1 MNSKVIIADLP
12 PAIRGF
18 SVQEADFVT
27 IVLNARLN
35 HETQLKAYEHEID
48 HMRHDDFQKT
58 DAQAVETA
66 AHKIRG

>member
-1 MNSKVIIADLP
+1 MECKVIITDLP
-12 PAIRGF
+12 PTIRGF
-18 SVQEADFVT
+18 TVQGTDFAT

-48 HMRHDDFQKT
+48 HMRRDDFRKT